1 MGSNGVP
8 GDLQGAPLGQ
18 VLGPDVDQ
26 ADSTLQAGV
35 VTYQAGSLTG
45 TGSIQNDG
53 AQDQTDEAESRQLY
67 PVGHLSLSGPSSSS
81 KPSGREKEQAV
92 RPLQERL
99 PLRIIGPFDRSGR
112 R

>member
-35 VTYQAGSLTG
+35 VTDQAGSLTG
-45 TGSIQNDG
+45 TGSNLLDE
-53 AQDQTDEAESRQLY
+53 AQDQTDEAESR
-67 PVGHLSLSGPSSSS
+67 
-81 KPSGREKEQAV
+81 
-92 RPLQERL
+92 
-99 PLRIIGPFDRSGR
+99 
-112 R
+112 